1 MCNGDERRSRKLQPS
16 ERLRSILGVDLEDHS
31 RRGVLIGLAA
41 ALSFGV
47 AAPFAKLLLEE
58 ARPQLLAGLLYL
70 GAFIVFG
77 AVAPFRRH
85 SSEARLRRA
94 DAPRLLGLVLAGGVL
109 APVLLLIGLE
119 RVSGSTGS
127 LLLNLEGPFTVVI
140 GLAMFR
146 EQLGRRATLGAAAVF
161 TAGLLLALG
170 GPSGSADAVGAL
182 CIAGACLLWGLDN
195 NLTQSLTLRDPFSI
209 VTVKAGTAS
218 IVNLALALALG
229 SSSPSFLVIVGA
241 LGLGALSYGVSI
253 VLDTYALRLLGAA
266 REAAV
271 FATAP
276 FVGAI
281 VAIPVLSEMLSLTDV
296 VAGVVMA
303 AGIAL
308 MLAEKHAHEHAHASV
323 EHEHAHVHDEHHQH
337 DHDPGVVNT
346 EPHSH
351 VHRHK
356 RLVHAHPHVSDLH
369 HRHPH

>member
-1 MCNGDERRSRKLQPS
+1 MN
-16 ERLRSILGVDLEDHS
+16 LEDHP
-31 RRGVLIGLAA
+31 RPGVLIGLAA

-58 ARPQLLAGLLYL
+58 SRPQLLAGLLYL
-70 GAFIVFG
+70 GAFIVFA
-77 AVAPFRRH
+77 AVTPFRRRT
-85 SSEARLRRA
+85 SEARLRRS

-109 APVLLLIGLE
+109 APVLLLVGLE
-119 RVSGSTGS
+119 RVTGSTGS

-146 EQLGRRATLGAAAVF
+146 EHLGRRATLGAGVVF
-161 TAGLLLALG
+161 TAGALLALG
-170 GPSGSADAVGAL
+170 GPSGSADAVGAI
-182 CIAGACLLWGLDN
+182 CIGGACLLWGVDN

-209 VTVKAGTAS
+209 VTVKAGAAS
-218 IVNLALALALG
+218 ITNLALALALG
-229 SSSPSFLVIVGA
+229 APLPAFLVIAGA

-253 VLDTYALRLLGAA
+253 LLDAYALRLLGAA

-281 VAIPVLSEMLSLTDV
+281 VAIPVLSEMLSMTDV
-296 VAGVVMA
+296 VAGGAMA

-308 MLAEKHAHEHAHASV
+308 MLAENHAHEHAHESV
-323 EHEHAHVHDEHHQH
+323 EHEHAHMHDEHHQH
-337 DHDPGVVNT
+337 DHDPGVVNG

-356 RLVHAHPHVSDLH
+356 RLVHAHAHVSDLH
-369 HRHPH
+369 HRHSH

>member
-1 MCNGDERRSRKLQPS
+1 VARADQP
-16 ERLRSILGVDLEDHS
+16 

-47 AAPFAKLLLEE
+47 AAPFAKVLLEE

-70 GAFIVFG
+70 GAFIVLG
-77 AVAPFRRH
+77 AVAP
-85 SSEARLRRA
+85 LRRQTREAHLRGA
-94 DAPRLLGLVLAGGVL
+94 DAPRVLGLVLAGGVL
-109 APVLLLIGLE
+109 APVLLLVGLE
-119 RVSGSTGS
+119 RVTGSTGS

-146 EQLGRRATLGAAAVF
+146 EHLGRRAMLGAGAVF
-161 TAGLLLALG
+161 TAGALLALG
-170 GPSGSADAVGAL
+170 GPSGSADAVGAFY
-182 CIAGACLLWGLDN
+182 IAGACLLWGVDN
-195 NLTQSLTLRDPFSI
+195 NLTQSLTLRDPFSL

-218 IVNLALALALG
+218 IVNLALALTLG
-229 SSSPSFLVIVGA
+229 SRFPSFMVIVGA

-253 VLDTYALRLLGAA
+253 LLDTYALRLLGAA

-281 VAIPVLSEMLSLTDV
+281 VAIPVLSETLSMAAV
-296 VAGVVMA
+296 VAGGVMA

-308 MLAEKHAHEHAHASV
+308 MLAEDHAHEHAHESV
-323 EHEHAHVHDEHHQH
+323 EHEHAHMHDEHHQH
-337 DHDPGVVNT
+337 DHDPGVANG

-369 HRHPH
+369 HRHSH